1 HPDLDRICR
10 KLPII
15 CQVPANASTTFRF
28 KPLLQKALRIV
39 QVRLGITL
47 AAYDVIR
54 IAASSVMH
62 YNRLVKNEDRINDAT
77 TGSFG

>member
-39 QVRLGITL
+39 QVRLSIMHL
-47 AAYDVIR
+47 
-54 IAASSVMH
+54 IAALADQDKPVCLRERLLLLGQRFGAGSV
-62 YNRLVKNEDRINDAT
+62 V
-77 TGSFG
+77 GF